1 MYACCLV
8 LHEFLVCYGHLCSWI
23 PLVVWAPRSR
33 NSFSPCIGVPFASGA
48 GEPCKYGYLFHT
60 YPCKDSRSRPS
71 ARMGPKHANRLYHL
85 CRPPLLCR
93 RRHVLLFPWS
103 PLGRGSAHGQR
114 GQWLTDS
121 GRRLRRRLQ
130 MRHSPQHRR
139 HAAGRRGRST
149 RAASLDR
156 QMTAIPAL
164 CTAGIER
171 ALEYV
176 DAPGRG
182 RASASAL
189 WQLFR
194 HGGVAAAAARRWLLV
209 LKPGA
214 RGNKLGRRWGFSFW
228 AWVKARP
235 NFVFGFGFGLG
246 FEFGVQAQA
255 YAEDGAQSSF
265 NEWPLGMGLR
275 WSPGPCILLK
285 GLMFCSPI

>member
-139 HAAGRRGRST
+139 HAAGRGGRST

-156 QMTAIPAL
+156 QMTVVP
-164 CTAGIER
+164 CS
-171 ALEYV
+171 
-176 DAPGRG
+176 APPGLRG
-182 RASASAL
+182 RWSTWTRREEDAR
-189 WQLFR
+189 QLPLSGSCSDMVVSPLPPR
-194 HGGVAAAAARRWLLV
+194 GGGCWCWSQAREGTSWEEDEVLV
-209 LKPGA
+209 
-214 RGNKLGRRWGFSFW
+214 
-228 AWVKARP
+228 
-235 NFVFGFGFGLG
+235 FGLG
-246 FEFGVQAQA
+246 LR
-255 YAEDGAQSSF
+255 
-265 NEWPLGMGLR
+265 LGPILCLVLALGLGLNLEPR
-275 WSPGPCILLK
+275 PKPMLK
-285 GLMFCSPI
+285 MEPWGLPTNVFRLGLKLWH